1 MQQLR
6 RSSRPRQVA
15 AACASHWDSLLA
27 HLIPDSRIAVF
38 EGERMTPTNERHCVN
53 SASVKFVQGA
63 PPAGFAEAKV
73 L

>member
-1 MQQLR
+1 
-6 RSSRPRQVA
+6 
-15 AACASHWDSLLA
+15 
-27 HLIPDSRIAVF
+27 
-38 EGERMTPTNERHCVN
+38 MTPTNERHCVN